1 MTPDHAGGHG
11 GEAASLAER
20 WPDVRFQPK
29 WRTAGGLVLAL
40 AMAIPTVTAAAA
52 RTGAAQSGVVRP
64 ALGAALPKLSAQQLA
79 GQRVIYSYS
88 GRTPPAS
95 LISLIKHGEAAGV
108 IFFGQNISSEAQ
120 IAGVIR
126 QLNRANASSLNPVR
140 APLLL
145 MTDQEGGQ
153 VRRLPGRPFLSE
165 KQIGANPLAKAK
177 TLATQA
183 GQGAAANLHGVGMNV
198 NLAPVLDVYRKAG
211 NFDDQFG
218 RSYSKNPT
226 VVSDLGTNMIK
237 AQQAGGVAATAKHFP
252 GLGAATASQNT
263 DAKPVTLNLSLAT
276 IRSTDEAPFKA
287 AINAGVKLIMMSWAT
302 YPAIGARPAGLSPN
316 VVQGELR
323 NRLKFTGV
331 TITDALEAGALRS
344 YGSTQNR
351 ARFAA
356 LAGMD
361 LLLCSAQNVTQGDQ
375 ARGELASAYRKG
387 TLNGPAFLA
396 SVNRVVTLRQSPK

>member
-1 MTPDHAGGHG
+1 MRVG
-11 GEAASLAER
+11 R
-20 WPDVRFQPK
+20 K
-29 WRTAGGLVLAL
+29 WLTAGSLAL
-40 AMAIPTVTAAAA
+40 ALAIIMPAVAAAAA
-52 RTGAAQSGVVRP
+52 RTAGVAGRDGGRVTGAAQSGAGRP
-64 ALGAALPKLSAQQLA
+64 ALAAALPRLSAQQLA
-79 GQRVIYSYS
+79 GQRVIYSYP
-88 GRTPPAS
+88 GLTPPAS
-95 LISLIKHGEAAGV
+95 LISLIQHGEAAGV
-108 IFFGQNISSEAQ
+108 IFFGQNISSQAQ

-153 VRRLPGRPFLSE
+153 VRRLPGRPYLSE
-165 KQIGANPLAKAK
+165 KQIGANPLAKAEV
-177 TLATQA
+177 LATQA
-183 GQGAAANLHGVGMNV
+183 GQGAAANLRGVGMNV
-198 NLAPVLDVYRKAG
+198 NLAPVLDVYRQAG
-211 NFDDQFG
+211 DFDDQFG
-218 RSYSKNPT
+218 RSYSMNPT
-226 VVSDLGTNMIK
+226 VVSHLGANMIK

-252 GLGAATASQNT
+252 GLGDATAGQNT
-263 DAKPVTLNLSLAT
+263 DIRPVTLNLPLAT
-276 IRSTDEAPFKA
+276 IRRVDEVPFLA
-287 AINAGVKLIMMSWAT
+287 AISAGVKLIMVSWAT

-351 ARFAA
+351 ALFAA

-361 LLLCSAQNVTQGDQ
+361 LLLCSAQNVTQGEQ
-375 ARGELASAYRKG
+375 ASGELAAAYRNG

-396 SVNRVVTLRQSPK
+396 SVNRVIALRQSPK

>member
-1 MTPDHAGGHG
+1 
-11 GEAASLAER
+11 
-20 WPDVRFQPK
+20 VRFQRK
-29 WRTAGGLVLAL
+29 WLTAGGLVLAL
-40 AMAIPTVTAAAA
+40 ALAIPAVTAAAA
-52 RTGAAQSGVVRP
+52 RTGAAQSGVIRP
-64 ALGAALPKLSAQQLA
+64 ALSAALPTLSAQQLA

-165 KQIGANPLAKAK
+165 KQIGANPLANAK

-218 RSYSKNPT
+218 RSYSKNPA

-263 DAKPVTLNLSLAT
+263 DARPVTLNLSLAT
-276 IRSTDEAPFKA
+276 IRSTDEVPFQA
-287 AINAGVKLIMMSWAT
+287 AINAGVKLIMLSWAT

-331 TITDALEAGALRS
+331 TITDALEASALRS

-361 LLLCSAQNVTQGDQ
+361 LLLCSAQHVTQGEQ
-375 ARGELASAYRKG
+375 ARSELAAAYRNG
-387 TLNGPAFLA
+387 TLNGPAFVA

>member
-1 MTPDHAGGHG
+1 
-11 GEAASLAER
+11 
-20 WPDVRFQPK
+20 VRFQRK
-29 WRTAGGLVLAL
+29 WLTAGGMALAL
-40 AMAIPTVTAAAA
+40 AMAMPAVAAAAA
-52 RTGAAQSGVVRP
+52 RTTGVAGRDGGRVTGTAQSVVIRP
-64 ALGAALPKLSAQQLA
+64 ALPAALPNLSAQQLA

-95 LISLIKHGEAAGV
+95 LISLIKHGKAAGV

-126 QLNRANASSLNPVR
+126 QLNQANASSLNPVR

-226 VVSDLGTNMIK
+226 VVSDLGANMIK

-263 DAKPVTLNLSLAT
+263 DARPVTLNLSLAT
-276 IRSTDEAPFKA
+276 IRSTDEQPYQA
-287 AINAGVKLIMMSWAT
+287 AIKAGVKLIMVSWAT

-351 ARFAA
+351 ALFAA
-356 LAGMD
+356 QAGMD
-361 LLLCSAQNVTQGDQ
+361 LLLCSAQNVTQGEQ
-375 ARGELASAYRKG
+375 ARGELAAAYRNG

-396 SVNRVVTLRQSPK
+396 SVNRVMTLRQSPK

>member
-1 MTPDHAGGHG
+1 MA
-11 GEAASLAER
+11 
-20 WPDVRFQPK
+20 
-29 WRTAGGLVLAL
+29 LAL
-40 AMAIPTVTAAAA
+40 VMPAMTAAAA
-52 RTGAAQSGVVRP
+52 RTSGVAGRDGGGVTGPAQTAAGRP
-64 ALGAALPKLSAQQLA
+64 ALAAALPRLSAQQLA
-79 GQRVIYSYS
+79 GQRVIYSYP
-88 GRTPPAS
+88 GLTPPAS
-95 LISLIKHGEAAGV
+95 LISLIQHGEAAGV

-153 VRRLPGRPFLSE
+153 VRRLPGRPYLSE
-165 KQIGANPLAKAK
+165 KQIGANPLAKAEV
-177 TLATQA
+177 LATQA
-183 GQGAAANLHGVGMNV
+183 GQGAAANLRGVGMNV
-198 NLAPVLDVYRKAG
+198 NLAPVLDVYRRAG

-218 RSYSKNPT
+218 RSYSMNPA
-226 VVSDLGTNMIK
+226 VVSDLGANMIK
-237 AQQAGGVAATAKHFP
+237 AQQAGGVAASAKHFP

-263 DAKPVTLNLSLAT
+263 DIRPVTINLPLAT
-276 IRSTDEAPFKA
+276 IRRIDEAPFQA
-287 AINAGVKLIMMSWAT
+287 AITAGVKLIMVSWAV

-323 NRLKFTGV
+323 NQLKFTGV

-361 LLLCSAQNVTQGDQ
+361 LLLCSAQNVTQGVQ
-375 ARGELASAYRKG
+375 ARGELAADYRNG

>member
-1 MTPDHAGGHG
+1 M
-11 GEAASLAER
+11 
-20 WPDVRFQPK
+20 RFQRK
-29 WRTAGGLVLAL
+29 WLTAGGLVLAL
-40 AMAIPTVTAAAA
+40 ALAIPAVTAAAA
-52 RTGAAQSGVVRP
+52 RSGAAQSGVIRP
-64 ALGAALPKLSAQQLA
+64 ALSAALPTLSAQQLA

-218 RSYSKNPT
+218 RSYSKNPA

-263 DAKPVTLNLSLAT
+263 DARPVTLNLSLAT
-276 IRSTDEAPFKA
+276 IRSTDEVPFQA
-287 AINAGVKLIMMSWAT
+287 AINAGVKLIMLSWAT

-361 LLLCSAQNVTQGDQ
+361 LLLCSAQHVTQGEQ
-375 ARGELASAYRKG
+375 ARSELAAAYRNG
-387 TLNGPAFLA
+387 TLNGPAFVA

>member
-1 MTPDHAGGHG
+1 M
-11 GEAASLAER
+11 R
-20 WPDVRFQPK
+20 VRRK
-29 WRTAGGLVLAL
+29 WLTAGSLAL
-40 AMAIPTVTAAAA
+40 ALAITMPAVAAAAA
-52 RTGAAQSGVVRP
+52 RTTGVAGRDGGRMTGAAQPGVGRRAP
-64 ALGAALPKLSAQQLA
+64 DAALARLSAQQLA
-79 GQRVIYSYS
+79 GQRVIYSYP
-88 GRTPPAS
+88 GLTPPAS
-95 LISLIKHGEAAGV
+95 LISLMQHGEAAGV
-108 IFFGQNISSEAQ
+108 IFFGQNISSQAQ

-153 VRRLPGRPFLSE
+153 VRRLPGRPYLSE
-165 KQIGANPLAKAK
+165 KQIGANPLAKAEV
-177 TLATQA
+177 LATQA
-183 GQGAAANLHGVGMNV
+183 GQGAAANLRGVGMNV
-198 NLAPVLDVYRKAG
+198 NLAPVLDVYRQAG
-211 NFDDQFG
+211 DFDDQFG
-218 RSYSKNPT
+218 RSYSMNPT
-226 VVSDLGTNMIK
+226 VVSHLGANMIK

-252 GLGAATASQNT
+252 GLGDATAGQNT
-263 DAKPVTLNLSLAT
+263 DIRPVTLNLPLAT
-276 IRSTDEAPFKA
+276 IRRVDEVPFQA
-287 AINAGVKLIMMSWAT
+287 AISAGVKLIMVSWAT

-351 ARFAA
+351 ALFAA

-361 LLLCSAQNVTQGDQ
+361 LLLCSAQNVTQGEQ
-375 ARGELASAYRKG
+375 ASGELAAAYRNG

-396 SVNRVVTLRQSPK
+396 SVNRVITLRQSPK